1 MKKLLSLLLVALL
14 VNVSGAFAADK
25 TSVDAVTELV
35 DVYNTPEINYPK
47 LSKKLQQIE
56 EMLKSGQVSIKQMS
70 EEVSFLD
77 ETRGSLFIARKSIEQ
92 ELTFVQKRIEALG
105 AAPEDGSQEL
115 TVIAQKR
122 EEFGKEEAYQKGK
135 LAEADVLLTKIDE
148 LNALIL
154 DIRNKELLG
163 NLLTKQTPLYYP
175 SVLLGASKQFVEFV
189 FDIIRSPVLWYG
201 ELNAEQREFVKSN
214 TIPVGLTVLFSL
226 WFGIWLR
233 LFIMRRFGYKKEDE
247 HPRYGKKVFAAVF
260 VAIAYGV
267 IPSSIIIGFLVWI
280 ISTKVL
286 TIGFFGLTL
295 ASLLYKKYHHQR

>member
-47 LSKKLQQIE
+47 TSKKLQQIE

-77 ETRGSLFIARKSIEQ
+77 ETRGKLMAARKSIEQ

-105 AAPEDGSQEL
+105 TAPEDGSQEL
-115 TVIAQKR
+115 KVIAQKR

-175 SVLLGASKQFVEFV
+175 SVLLGASKQFVELLALKGIV
-189 FDIIRSPVLWYG
+189 HIRMPHLKDALQEEIVYAS
-201 ELNAEQREFVKSN
+201 LNADGMLNNQTENQ
-214 TIPVGLTVLFSL
+214 
-226 WFGIWLR
+226 
-233 LFIMRRFGYKKEDE
+233 
-247 HPRYGKKVFAAVF
+247 
-260 VAIAYGV
+260 
-267 IPSSIIIGFLVWI
+267 SS
-280 ISTKVL
+280 
-286 TIGFFGLTL
+286 
-295 ASLLYKKYHHQR
+295 HE